1 MLKSLFLWYCA
12 LVIILGIGKAV
23 EEKNVVWFIYL
34 YRYSFLDVYSHDLKY
49 IIKSIPLIIIML
61 PYIITVPPIY
71 LILKMVIR
79 FIFNIILLVLVI
91 KDLFTKG

>member
-34 YRYSFLDVYSHDLKY
+34 YVYSHDLKY
-49 IIKSIPLIIIML
+49 IIKSIPMIIIML

-71 LILKMVIR
+71 LILKIVIR
-79 FIFNIILLVLVI
+79 FIFNMILLVLVI